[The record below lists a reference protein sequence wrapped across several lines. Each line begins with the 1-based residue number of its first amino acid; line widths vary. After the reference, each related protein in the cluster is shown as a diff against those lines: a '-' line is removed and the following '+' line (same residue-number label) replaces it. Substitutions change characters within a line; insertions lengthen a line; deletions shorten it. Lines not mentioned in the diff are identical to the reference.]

1 MFLLCLFPIL
11 ISKRRKIC
19 KTSNSEGCLFH
30 EKNPSFRQISH
41 FFHFFSPSFRP
52 NSTYKWHSSYQ
63 FVLVY
68 LSYILGFH
76 FLLASQVQM
85 EAKGTFFLAYAV
97 TTMSIGLP
105 LSYLLTL
112 IGQFSSLGA
121 VQAYKMVPSMLGIG
135 IGLVLIMFLIAVAK
149 SVTVAHAI
157 YYLILAFQR
166 VIDNYIWMLDI
177 DGTVIGLLFSTDM
190 IKANKE
196 QSEKGK
202 SGNNIE
208 LLIHSTV

>member
-19 KTSNSEGCLFH
+19 KTSNSEGCSFH
-30 EKNPSFRQISH
+30 VKTIITSNFT
-41 FFHFFSPSFRP
+41 FFSFFSPSFRP

-85 EAKGTFFLAYAV
+85 AAKGTFFLAYAL

-166 VIDNYIWMLDI
+166 VIDNYIW
-177 DGTVIGLLFSTDM
+177 
-190 IKANKE
+190 
-196 QSEKGK
+196 
-202 SGNNIE
+202 IE
-208 LLIHSTV
+208 DVG

>member
-1 MFLLCLFPIL
+1 M
-11 ISKRRKIC
+11 
-19 KTSNSEGCLFH
+19 
-30 EKNPSFRQISH
+30 
-41 FFHFFSPSFRP
+41 
-52 NSTYKWHSSYQ
+52 
-63 FVLVY
+63 
-68 LSYILGFH
+68 
-76 FLLASQVQM
+76 A
-85 EAKGTFFLAYAV
+85 AKGTFFLAYAV

>member
-1 MFLLCLFPIL
+1 M
-11 ISKRRKIC
+11 
-19 KTSNSEGCLFH
+19 
-30 EKNPSFRQISH
+30 
-41 FFHFFSPSFRP
+41 
-52 NSTYKWHSSYQ
+52 
-63 FVLVY
+63 
-68 LSYILGFH
+68 
-76 FLLASQVQM
+76 A
-85 EAKGTFFLAYAV
+85 AKGTFFLAYAL

-166 VIDNYIWMLDI
+166 VIDNYIWI
-177 DGTVIGLLFSTDM
+177 DVGHSVES
-190 IKANKE
+190 
-196 QSEKGK
+196 
-202 SGNNIE
+202 SGFFC
-208 LLIHSTV
+208 HSDLT

>member
-1 MFLLCLFPIL
+1 MEKTYIQCVFALFVPDSNFKKKKNLQNVEFGRLL
-11 ISKRRKIC
+11 ISRK
-19 KTSNSEGCLFH
+19 NFH
-30 EKNPSFRQISH
+30 YVKFHI

-85 EAKGTFFLAYAV
+85 AAKGTFFLAYAL

-166 VIDNYIWMLDI
+166 VIDNYIW
-177 DGTVIGLLFSTDM
+177 
-190 IKANKE
+190 
-196 QSEKGK
+196 
-202 SGNNIE
+202 IE
-208 LLIHSTV
+208 DVG